1 MATNGYTPEGLHP
14 FFRGRLLPAASN
26 IAVTRA
32 LSEGEWAATGML
44 GTHVYSDSRNLVYYW
59 RRMPDGRLLFGG
71 RAGVRDTDASLRARR
86 RALEEAITRKWPHL
100 RGVGSEYFWHGN
112 VCLSRDL
119 MPHVNTVPDDPS
131 VAYAMAYLGSGVAL
145 ATHGGGLAADMVMG
159 AAVARDTP
167 VTSAGLARFPLPSL
181 RRVYLAGAYLAYGLK
196 DRGS

>member
-1 MATNGYTPEGLHP
+1 
-14 FFRGRLLPAASN
+14 
-26 IAVTRA
+26 
-32 LSEGEWAATGML
+32 
-44 GTHVYSDSRNLVYYW
+44 
-59 RRMPDGRLLFGG
+59 
-71 RAGVRDTDASLRARR
+71 
-86 RALEEAITRKWPHL
+86 L
-100 RGVGSEYFWHGN
+100 RGVGSEHFWHGN

-167 VTSAGLARFPLPSL
+167 VTGAGLARFPLPFL